1 MRIEEH
7 PILGVFEK
15 GPKVHFTFDGKTME
29 GFAGEPIAIALRSNG
44 VLIHRYTAK
53 RNEPRGMFC
62 AIGRCTDCI
71 MVVDGIPN
79 IRTCVEPLK
88 EDMAVETQHGNGPD
102 LSRGTP

>member
-7 PILGVFEK
+7 PILGTFEK
-15 GPKVHFTFDGKTME
+15 GSPVQFTFDGQTME
-29 GFAGEPIAIALRSNG
+29 GFEGEPVAIALRSNG
-44 VLIHRYTAK
+44 VLIHRYTMR

-71 MVVDGIPN
+71 MVVNGQPN

-88 EDMAVETQHGNGPD
+88 AGMVVETQKGNGPE
-102 LSRGTP
+102 RITE

>member
-7 PILGVFEK
+7 PILGQFEK
-15 GPKVHFTFDGKTME
+15 GPRIQFTFDGKAME
-29 GFAGEPIAIALRSNG
+29 GFEGEPIAIALRSSG
-44 VLIHRYTAK
+44 VMIHRYTSR

-71 MVVDGIPN
+71 MVVNGRPN

-88 EDMAVETQHGNGPD
+88 AGMVVETQSGKGP
-102 LSRGTP
+102 SGEGAR

>member
-1 MRIEEH
+1 MRIKEH
-7 PILGVFEK
+7 PIIEVFEK
-15 GPKVHFTFDGKTME
+15 GPKVRFTFDGRTME
-29 GFAGEPIAIALRSNG
+29 GFEGEPIAMALRSNG

-71 MVVDGIPN
+71 MVVNGMPN

-88 EDMAVETQHGNGPD
+88 ADMVVETQKGNGPK
-102 LSRGTP
+102 LTRGNP

>member
-53 RNEPRGMFC
+53 RNEPRACFVPLAVAPIVSWWWTAC
-62 AIGRCTDCI
+62 PIFGR
-71 MVVDGIPN
+71 VSN
-79 IRTCVEPLK
+79 R
-88 EDMAVETQHGNGPD
+88 
-102 LSRGTP
+102 